1 MNIFY
6 TSHKTILFHLA
17 YWTRLEDHVFY
28 YTSGFCTFNWCKESL
43 TIFFVLLSQFGCQMW
58 DPLKRNEL
66 NGYQQRMVDSNPGQ
80 LWLLPYHL
88 DEHWMLI
95 IIDFD
100 HQICYYLDSLANL
113 PPDAIKSLISR

>member
-66 NGYQQRMVDSNPGQ
+66 NGYHIE
-80 LWLLPYHL
+80 WLIQIQVNYGYYHTI
-88 DEHWMLI
+88 WMNTGCL
-95 IIDFD
+95 
-100 HQICYYLDSLANL
+100 
-113 PPDAIKSLISR
+113 